1 MHNLLMIAVEA
12 GHEGAEEHAEA
23 VAFGFLTPGMAVAL
37 AMLVVFAIML
47 RAGVPKIIAGMLDG
61 RIAEIRN
68 QLDEA
73 AKLREEAAALKAAY
87 EKKTKAADGEI
98 AELKANAEKQA
109 GDIVAKAKDD
119 AKALI
124 ARHKQLAEDKIAA
137 AERAA
142 IEDLRARAASAAAA
156 AARGLIAE
164 KHGED
169 ADRKLVDRTI
179 SSI

>member
-1 MHNLLMIAVEA
+1 MHNLLMIAAEA
-12 GHEGAEEHAEA
+12 GHEAAGEHAEA
-23 VAFGFLTPGMAVAL
+23 MAFGFLSPGMAVAL

-47 RAGVPKIIAGMLDG
+47 RAGLPRIIAGMLDG

-98 AELKANAEKQA
+98 AELKANAAKQA
-109 GDIVAKAKDD
+109 DDIVAKAKDD

-124 ARHKQLAEDKIAA
+124 ARHKQLAQDKIAA
-137 AERAA
+137 AERAV
-142 IEDLRARAASAAAA
+142 IDELRAKAASAATA
-156 AARGLIAE
+156 AARGLIAD
-164 KHGED
+164 KHSEE
-169 ADRKLVDRTI
+169 ADRTLVDKTI
-179 SSI
+179 ASI